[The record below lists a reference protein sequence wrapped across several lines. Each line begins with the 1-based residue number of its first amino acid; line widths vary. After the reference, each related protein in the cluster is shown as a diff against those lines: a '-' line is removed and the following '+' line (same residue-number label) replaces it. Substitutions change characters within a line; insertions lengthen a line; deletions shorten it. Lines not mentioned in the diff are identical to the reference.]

1 VIQMEYRLGS
11 LMKKLV
17 VVCSL
22 ALAFSFT
29 AKAQE
34 DFSKLDISAGY
45 SYLRFQFPVAGFNAN
60 GGSGQVTYNV
70 NSLIGITGD
79 FGGYH
84 VGQTNFNGSGT
95 IFTYL
100 FGPKLTLRRGKW
112 SPFLQGL
119 FGGAWLGA
127 GIAEVCD
134 TARARRQGGG
144 CEGFSSS
151 DNAFS
156 LAFGG
161 GVDYKASSRISIRL
175 FDVDYLLTRFNA
187 AQIGGTNNDQ
197 SNVRVTAGVVLHF

>member
-1 VIQMEYRLGS
+1 
-11 LMKKLV
+11 MKKLIFV
-17 VVCSL
+17 LGLTLLC
-22 ALAFSFT
+22 SFT

-34 DFSKLDISAGY
+34 DFSKLDLSAGY

-100 FGPKLTLRRGKW
+100 FGPKLTLRRGNW
-112 SPFLQGL
+112 SPFVQGL

-134 TARARRQGGG
+134 VARVRRQGGG
-144 CEGFSSS
+144 CEGFNTS

-161 GVDYKASSRISIRL
+161 GLDYKASSRISIRL

>member
-1 VIQMEYRLGS
+1 MKRLIFVLG
-11 LMKKLV
+11 LV
-17 VVCSL
+17 L
-22 ALAFSFT
+22 ACSFT
-29 AKAQE
+29 ANAQG

-45 SYLRFQFPVAGFNAN
+45 SYLRFQFPIAGFNAN

-100 FGPKLTLRRGKW
+100 FGPKITVRRGNW
-112 SPFLQGL
+112 SPFLEGL

-127 GIAEVCD
+127 GIAECND
-134 TARARRQGGG
+134 ARVRRQQEGG
-144 CEGFSSS
+144 CGGINSSA
-151 DNAFS
+151 NAFS

-161 GVDYKASSRISIRL
+161 GVDYKATSRISIRL

-187 AQIGGTNNDQ
+187 VQIGGTNNDQ
-197 SNVRVTAGVVLHF
+197 SNVRVTTGVVIHF